1 MERALRHISVERGH
15 DPRQFAL
22 LPFGGAGGLH
32 AVDLARSLRIPTI
45 IAPTAPGALSAVGVL
60 VADVIKDQSRTVMF
74 TYRAKGTSR
83 LGKVFAQM
91 EREAAALLRAEG
103 FPRSKQR
110 HERLLAMRYR
120 GQSFELEVRN
130 TTGDLAAEFHRAHRE
145 RYGYAQEQSEIEIVS
160 ARLRSFGL
168 VEKLPERRLAAG
180 KNKPHGKVTA
190 HLGGRK
196 MSVALYKRDEL
207 FANTKLQTPCIVTEY
222 SATTLIDADSK
233 ARIDAIRQFAY
244 RVEMKNFDPTTLE
257 IYRALFTSVAEE
269 MGVALRRTA
278 FSPNIKERR
287 DYSCAVFDA
296 DGRVIAQ
303 GDHMPVHLGSMPMAV
318 AAALEE
324 IAIAPGDVVALN
336 DPFAGGTHL
345 PDVTLVM
352 PVVSGKRMLF
362 YVANRAHHADIGGA
376 TPGSMGLAT
385 DIYGEGIRIPPI
397 RLVRNGVLD
406 TDTMRLLLA
415 NVRGNVER
423 RGDFDAQI
431 GSLKTGAARLLEII
445 ERRGERETTEYASQL
460 IDYSARLMRYT
471 IAAIPDGS
479 YEAEDALDDD
489 GVDDRPV
496 LIKVRITIKGERA
509 VVDFTGSAPQVTG
522 AINAVEAI
530 TVSAVSYVFRCLVGG
545 EVPASAG
552 LMEPIEVIAPRG
564 TVVNANPPASVA
576 GGNVETS
583 QRIVDVLVQGIGPGF
598 TGAHTSGEPGHD
610 EQSHDR
616 RHRHAQRPGVFL
628 LRNRCG
634 RHGSAS
640 DCCMA

>member
-1 MERALRHISVERGH
+1 
-15 DPRQFAL
+15 
-22 LPFGGAGGLH
+22 
-32 AVDLARSLRIPTI
+32 
-45 IAPTAPGALSAVGVL
+45 
-60 VADVIKDQSRTVMF
+60 
-74 TYRAKGTSR
+74 
-83 LGKVFAQM
+83 
-91 EREAAALLRAEG
+91 
-103 FPRSKQR
+103 
-110 HERLLAMRYR
+110 
-120 GQSFELEVRN
+120 
-130 TTGDLAAEFHRAHRE
+130 
-145 RYGYAQEQSEIEIVS
+145 
-160 ARLRSFGL
+160 
-168 VEKLPERRLAAG
+168 
-180 KNKPHGKVTA
+180 
-190 HLGGRK
+190 
-196 MSVALYKRDEL
+196 
-207 FANTKLQTPCIVTEY
+207 
-222 SATTLIDADSK
+222 
-233 ARIDAIRQFAY
+233 
-244 RVEMKNFDPTTLE
+244 MKNFDPTTLE

-296 DGRVIAQ
+296 GGRVIAQ

-324 IAIAPGDVVALN
+324 IEIAPGDVVALN

-397 RLVRNGVLD
+397 RLVRNGELD

-431 GSLKTGAARLLEII
+431 GSLKTGASRLLEII
-445 ERRGERETTEYASQL
+445 ERRGERETAEYASQL
-460 IDYSARLMRYT
+460 INYSARLMRYT

-489 GVDDRPV
+489 GVEDRLVP
-496 LIKVRITIKGERA
+496 IKVRVTIKGERA
-509 VVDFTGSAPQVTG
+509 VVNFNGSAPQVTG
-522 AINAVEAI
+522 PINAVEAI
-530 TVSAVSYVFRCLVGG
+530 TVSAVSYVFRCLIAG

-552 LMEPIEVIAPRG
+552 LMAPIEVIAPRG

-583 QRIVDVLVQGIGPGF
+583 QRIVDVLFKALAQALPDRIPAASQGTMNNLTIGGIDTR
-598 TGAHTSGEPGHD
+598 TGQEFSYYETVAGGMGARPSADGMSGVHTHMTNSLNTPAEALEYAYPLRVREYRLRKGSGGAGKQRGGLGIVREIEALVP
-610 EQSHDR
+610 SRMSLLCDR
-616 RHRHAQRPGVFL
+616 RKRGPYGLFGGEDGTPGINTL
-628 LRNRCG
+628 NKKSKLPSK
-634 RHGSAS
+634 GSHELKPGDRIHIETPGGGGWGKQLAT
-640 DCCMA
+640 DDTDFH

>member
-1 MERALRHISVERGH
+1 
-15 DPRQFAL
+15 
-22 LPFGGAGGLH
+22 
-32 AVDLARSLRIPTI
+32 
-45 IAPTAPGALSAVGVL
+45 
-60 VADVIKDQSRTVMF
+60 
-74 TYRAKGTSR
+74 
-83 LGKVFAQM
+83 
-91 EREAAALLRAEG
+91 
-103 FPRSKQR
+103 
-110 HERLLAMRYR
+110 
-120 GQSFELEVRN
+120 
-130 TTGDLAAEFHRAHRE
+130 
-145 RYGYAQEQSEIEIVS
+145 
-160 ARLRSFGL
+160 
-168 VEKLPERRLAAG
+168 
-180 KNKPHGKVTA
+180 
-190 HLGGRK
+190 
-196 MSVALYKRDEL
+196 
-207 FANTKLQTPCIVTEY
+207 
-222 SATTLIDADSK
+222 
-233 ARIDAIRQFAY
+233 
-244 RVEMKNFDPTTLE
+244 MKNFDPTTLE

-296 DGRVIAQ
+296 GGRVIAQ

-324 IAIAPGDVVALN
+324 IEIAPGDVVALN

-397 RLVRNGVLD
+397 RLVRNGELD

-431 GSLKTGAARLLEII
+431 GSLKTGASRLLEII
-445 ERRGERETTEYASQL
+445 ERRGERETAEYASQL
-460 IDYSARLMRYT
+460 INYSARLMRYT

-489 GVDDRPV
+489 GVEDRLVP
-496 LIKVRITIKGERA
+496 IKVRVTIKGERA
-509 VVDFTGSAPQVTG
+509 VVNFNGSAPQVTG
-522 AINAVEAI
+522 PINAVEAI
-530 TVSAVSYVFRCLVGG
+530 TVSAVSYVFRCLIAG

-552 LMEPIEVIAPRG
+552 LMAPIEVIAPRG

-583 QRIVDVLVQGIGPGF
+583 QRIVDVLFKALAQALPDRIPAASQGTMNNLTIGGIDTR
-598 TGAHTSGEPGHD
+598 TGQEFSYYETVAGGMGARPSADGMSGVHTHMTNSLNTPAEALEYAYPLRVREYRLRKGSGGAGKQRGGLGIVREIEALVP
-610 EQSHDR
+610 SRMSLLCDR
-616 RHRHAQRPGVFL
+616 RKRGPYGLFGGEDGTPGINTL
-628 LRNRCG
+628 NKKSKLPSK
-634 RHGSAS
+634 GSHELKPG
-640 DCCMA
+640 DRIHIETPGGGGWGK